1 MSAPLVYMWV
11 ATFEDGRCLPQFDF
25 ETGKEN
31 LYRAVK
37 EYPSKLKKLGFYPI
51 PPELAGKVK
60 TAQAI
65 SKPLPRYEVVIPKG
79 AEPVILRRNI
89 IKYGLFTGKIK
100 ERSIIYL
107 LGWKKDGK
115 YSLMFIDDEGSVEMS
130 DDFNYK

>member
-1 MSAPLVYMWV
+1 VSAPLVYMWI
-11 ATFEDGRCLPQFDF
+11 ATFEDGRCIPQFDF
-25 ETGKEN
+25 ETGEEN
-31 LYRAVK
+31 LYKAVK
-37 EYPSKLKKLGFYPI
+37 EYPSRLKKVGFYPI

-89 IKYGLFTGKIK
+89 IKYGLFTGKIR
-100 ERSIIYL
+100 ERSIIYV
-107 LGWKKDGK
+107 LGWKRGNE